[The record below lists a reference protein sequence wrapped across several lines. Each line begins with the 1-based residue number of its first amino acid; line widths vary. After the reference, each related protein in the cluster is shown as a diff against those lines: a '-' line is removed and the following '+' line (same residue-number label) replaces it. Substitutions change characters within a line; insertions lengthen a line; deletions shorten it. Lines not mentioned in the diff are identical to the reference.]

1 MTEAV
6 EPRTRASPDCGG
18 ELRPTSSTACLPTWY
33 VSSSHGH
40 RIVTPDGDQR
50 WRPYGVG
57 HARQVGSSRT
67 ACGIGAL
74 GWELFWDMP
83 FPTRAGS
90 ICGACLAEIVRSW
103 AVSQAPIEREHEPS
117 ASPALA
123 DHRQWP
129 SERQSA

>member
-1 MTEAV
+1 VRTFENLDAFTAV
-6 EPRTRASPDCGG
+6 AGCG
-18 ELRPTSSTACLPTWY
+18 STACLPTWY
-33 VSSSHGH
+33 VSSPHGH
-40 RIVTPDGDQR
+40 RIVTSDGDRR
-50 WRPYGVG
+50 WRSFGMG

-90 ICGACLAEIVRSW
+90 ICRACLAETVGSG
-103 AVSQAPIEREHEPS
+103 AVSQDSSEREHEPS

-123 DHRQWP
+123 DHRHWP